1 MSLLSRL
8 WAPALSLS
16 LIPLVA
22 ARHESLFTSSVSYCD
37 DPVALNVQQFDIEY
51 ISHNSTIFFNVS
63 ASTVEENLY
72 ASANL
77 LVNAYGMKPINITID
92 LCDVLGGALCPLPRY
107 NFVGWDW
114 LSLPQ
119 ELDISSKL
127 PGIAFKVPD
136 LEGYAQLQ
144 LIERDTNEVKACV
157 QATLSNGW
165 SMYQVAVEWAAA
177 GLTLFALIS
186 ALLQSWASTS
196 LAAVRLLDLIYLFQ
210 VIVSVGLLN
219 LNYPVVYRSFALNFA
234 WAVGLFAGSSSHSV
248 QASID
253 SMRHK
258 TGGKMADSSAGS
270 AISLVNRA
278 LSPYNELATVGS
290 ADASGNSGTSLS
302 TSNFGSFLALP
313 RSLAVTAVNMFKRST
328 AGDVQTV
335 TANSANVLTGGIPIY
350 VNSMHVGTANA
361 FMTVFISVLIL
372 AAIALGV
379 LALVYGIIFLL
390 SRSNSARA
398 HRHREQFPS
407 WARAWGLRLSLIV
420 FFPVMIFAFNQWTLK
435 DSWLSILL
443 SVILLLIVIAG
454 VGSAVFFTLRIAKQS
469 RPSALYSTPQ
479 HMASLGPLFAPY
491 REPRWYFFVIVVCIM
506 VVKAVFIA
514 FAHASGATQIGALL
528 AMEIIYFVALC
539 ALKPHPTR
547 GGDVLAGYLSLSRI
561 FGTGLLI
568 AFISAMNVAAIPRVV
583 IGLVIAVI
591 FCVSVVVMAINIFLH
606 ATIYSNFWRR
616 KQPAEDQATLREDRE
631 DSIPKEQVYVDSEKG
646 AESASPSTA
655 TTPSGSG
662 WRPSTEQPPSHA
674 RYNSSSTM
682 YGRQSFDHDSTT
694 GLRTH
699 A

>member
-8 WAPALSLS
+8 WALALSLS
-16 LIPLVA
+16 LISLA
-22 ARHESLFTSSVSYCD
+22 SARHESLFTSSVSYCD

-51 ISHNSTIFFNVS
+51 IAHNSTIFFNVS

-77 LVNAYGMKPINITID
+77 LVNAYGIKPINITID
-92 LCDVLGGALCPLPRY
+92 LCDVLGGALCPLPQY

-114 LSLPQ
+114 LSLPE
-119 ELDISSKL
+119 ELNINDKL

-165 SMYQVAVEWAAA
+165 SMYQVAVEWGTA
-177 GLTLFALIS
+177 GLTFFALLS

-196 LAAVRLLDLIYLFQ
+196 LAAMRLLDLIYLFQ
-210 VIVSVGLLN
+210 VIVSIGLLN

-258 TGGKMADSSAGS
+258 TGGKMADSSTGS

-278 LSPYNELATVGS
+278 LSPYNEIATVGS
-290 ADASGNSGTSLS
+290 ADASGSSGTSLS

-313 RSLAVTAVNMFKRST
+313 RSLAVTAVNHFKRST

-335 TANSANVLTGGIPIY
+335 TANSANVLSGGIPIY

-372 AAIALGV
+372 AAISLGV
-379 LALVYGIIFLL
+379 LALVYGIILLL
-390 SRSNSARA
+390 SRSNSTWAT
-398 HRHREQFPS
+398 RHQEMFPL
-407 WARAWGLRLSLIV
+407 WARAWGLRLGLIV
-420 FFPVMIFAFNQWTLK
+420 FFPVLIFAFNQWTLK

-443 SVILLLIVIAG
+443 SVILLLIVLAG
-454 VGSAVFFTLRIAKQS
+454 VCFTVFSTLRIAKHS

-479 HMASLGPLFAPY
+479 HAQSLGPLYTPY
-491 REPRWYFFVIVVCIM
+491 REPRFYFFFIVLSIIVI
-506 VVKAVFIA
+506 KAIFIA
-514 FAHASGATQIGALL
+514 FAHASGPAQIGALL
-528 AMEIIYFVALC
+528 GVEIIYFVALC

-547 GGDVLAGYLSLSRI
+547 GSDVLAGYLSVSRI
-561 FGTGLLI
+561 VGTGLLI
-568 AFISAMNVAAIPRVV
+568 AFVESMNVAAIPRVV
-583 IGLVIAVI
+583 IGIIIALI
-591 FCVSVVVMAINIFLH
+591 FSVATVVMAINIFLH
-606 ATIYSNFWRR
+606 AIVYSRFWRR
-616 KQPAEDQATLREDRE
+616 KQPAEDQATLRED
-631 DSIPKEQVYVDSEKG
+631 SIPKEQVYVDSEKG
-646 AESASPSTA
+646 VESSTPSATSPST
-655 TTPSGSG
+655 SG
-662 WRPSTEQPPSHA
+662 WRPSTEQAPTHA
-674 RYNSSSTM
+674 RYQSSSTM
-682 YGRQSFDHDSTT
+682 YGRQSYDHDSTT
-694 GLRTH
+694 GLRTTH